1 MSDAPQNR
9 LATRCVHAGEA
20 EDAHGSPHTPIY
32 STTTFAFPSTA
43 AILDVVEGRT
53 TGSLYTRYGL
63 NPTIQA
69 LEAKLA
75 AIEGAEAALS
85 FASGMAAAAA
95 VFLAHGREGI
105 VCIGDAYGGTLEL
118 LGEQLPLLGIRT
130 HLLLGAELDRLDALL
145 ADGARLVFLETPTNP
160 ALEIFD
166 IAAIAERTHAQG
178 ALLVV
183 DNTFASPVNQQPLA
197 LGADLVMH
205 SATKYLGGHSDI
217 TAGALMGPATLVAAV
232 APWRKNLGSAPAPE
246 TAALLA
252 RSLRTLTV
260 RVEAQNASALALAR
274 AMQAHPRVARVLHPG
289 LSSFPGHA
297 LAARQMTGF
306 GGMLTIEIDA
316 GGADPAAAAA
326 AVVDRLR
333 LFTLAPSL
341 GGVESLVTQP
351 CTTTHHGLSPQER
364 QRRGIGD
371 GMIRLSV
378 GLEDSAELIAD
389 LEQALA
395 SAGTEG
401 VVG

>member
-20 EDAHGSPHTPIY
+20 EDAHGSPHTPLY

-43 AILDVVEGRT
+43 AILDVVEGRA

-85 FASGMAAAAA
+85 FGSGMAAAAA

-105 VCIGDAYGGTLEL
+105 VCVGDAYGGTLEL

-130 HLLLGAELDRLDALL
+130 HLLLGAELDRLDGLL

-166 IAAIAERTHAQG
+166 IAAFAERTHAQG

-217 TAGALMGPATLVAAV
+217 TAGALMGPAALVAAV

-289 LSSFPGHA
+289 LSSFPGHE
-297 LAARQMTGF
+297 LAARQMSGF

-316 GGADPAAAAA
+316 GAADPAAAAA

-364 QRRGIGD
+364 KRRGIGD

-401 VVG
+401 VVR